1 MMNESKGVLR
11 RYMICQQC
19 GKRWEGI
26 DPDCCVTAYRHAKT
40 TGHLNENKGNCII

>member
-1 MMNESKGVLR
+1 MMDENKGVLR

-26 DPDCCVTAYRHAKT
+26 DPDCARILIRAYIWDRK
-40 TGHLNENKGNCII
+40 